1 MIKTYVNELTKKK
14 KMQVQ
19 NFLQNQHAII
29 CIWKKK
35 KNSQT
40 GEKQQL

>member
-1 MIKTYVNELTKKK
+1 
-14 KMQVQ
+14 MQVQ

-35 KNSQT
+35 KKKNSQT

>member
-1 MIKTYVNELTKKK
+1 
-14 KMQVQ
+14 MQVQ

-35 KNSQT
+35 KIAKQEKNSNSKYT
-40 GEKQQL
+40 MIVDDDSKS